1 MRYTLLPY
9 QDAAVAEIMDNLD
22 TARNSTTPAAFAL
35 SAPTG
40 AGKTV
45 IATAVFERLLFHSNT
60 STPDPKAVVL
70 WLSDNPDLNTQSRFR
85 IEQASDKLSSR
96 TQEITSD
103 FNEDIFTPGTI
114 YFLNTQ
120 KIGKGTKLTTIN
132 DPAVSNTTRP
142 DGQQITIWDTIRNT
156 INSPDH
162 TLYLVVDEAH
172 RGAATQYKNKTT
184 ILRRMIEGHTPEG
197 HATPVP
203 PIPIVMGISATPGAF
218 KQMLNTMNATML
230 TIPDVTVDVDAV
242 QESGLIKD
250 TVYIYTPD
258 STASRIVLAREGA
271 RACKRAS
278 TLWANYHQ
286 RQHSDGDPVA
296 PLMVV
301 QMRDK
306 TTTADLDDIVRAIR
320 EGWPEL
326 ADNAFANVYG
336 EHTDLHAG
344 GVDIPYIQPQYVQE
358 STHIRVLFAKTAI
371 STGWDCPRAEVLVS
385 YRTAKDAAHIAQI
398 IGRMVRSPL
407 ARRIDGDDELNTV
420 ICMLPMFDVAGVN
433 AIVDAINDEHPGGGS
448 GEGNTQP
455 FAVTERENL
464 SRHSDSDA
472 DANIDS
478 ADTDADATAPDDADV
493 GDDVDDAPDAA
504 ATLMPSEAPTPINT
518 ASDIDTDSTDD
529 TASADAATTTPAES
543 TPTPSPDPAP
553 APATEEQHLVRH
565 DVIDEVFTSLPRMVK
580 PNAKADPVSMCL
592 NLGAALQEDGFR
604 AQGGNEARTE
614 LHNIINGK
622 LAQYSTQVAQHRDA
636 ILTVNSALQEYN
648 VHTGALTD
656 TDGTTFA
663 ANVSD
668 TYVIKEAFADAVRVF
683 TQDVATSWVK
693 DTAEHTATSNTD
705 NDKVIALQDAQLQL
719 AALARVDGIADAI
732 DRDANALAT
741 GLLDTH
747 AADISGVSDERAE
760 VYNRIRGMA
769 AAPTVDTLRMP
780 TTITAIP
787 RKRHAD
793 GTTEEYPRY
802 AKHILTGDD
811 GCAPMKLNGWERK
824 VIETE
829 LARPTT
835 RAWYRNPHRA
845 GATALSIVYR
855 DSITGTWNS
864 MQPDFIVFRDGADG
878 EITASILDPH
888 GAHLSDALDK
898 LRALADYAERY
909 GKHFAQILSLSAV
922 DVTSTKHTDTLVS
935 LDLTHQDIRDAVRAA
950 TTAREVYTQHG
961 SRYA

>member
-9 QDAAVAEIMDNLD
+9 QDAAVAKIMNNLD
-22 TARNSTTPAAFAL
+22 EARNSTTPAVFAL

-103 FNEDIFTPGTI
+103 FNEDIFTPGMI

-132 DPAVSNTTRP
+132 DPAVSNTTQP
-142 DGQQITIWDTIRNT
+142 DSQQITIWDTIRNT

-203 PIPIVMGISATPGAF
+203 PIPIVMGISATPNAF
-218 KQMLNTMNATML
+218 KQMLAKMDLTMSN
-230 TIPDVTVDVDAV
+230 IPDVTVDVDAV

-320 EGWPEL
+320 KGWPEL
-326 ADNAFANVYG
+326 ANNAFANVYG
-336 EHTDLHAG
+336 EHTNLHAG
-344 GVDIPYIQPQYVQE
+344 GMDIPYIQPQYIQE

-420 ICMLPMFDVAGVN
+420 VCMLPMFDVQGVN
-433 AIVDAINDEHPGGGS
+433 AIVDAINDEHPGDNS
-448 GEGNTQP
+448 GDGNTQP
-455 FAVTERENL
+455 FATTERENL
-464 SRHSDSDA
+464 QSTLTHTMSTDNNTDNNDIRTNNDTNDTIDA
-472 DANIDS
+472 D
-478 ADTDADATAPDDADV
+478 TAIPDNA
-493 GDDVDDAPDAA
+493 VDDGVDDDLNNAA
-504 ATLMPSEAPTPINT
+504 SLVTPTT
-518 ASDIDTDSTDD
+518 VTDTTSDTDSTD
-529 TASADAATTTPAES
+529 SVTTTPTAP
-543 TPTPSPDPAP
+543 TPTPEPTPTS
-553 APATEEQHLVRH
+553 EEQRFAHH
-565 DVIDEVFTSLPRMVK
+565 DAVNKVFTSLPRMVK
-580 PNAKADPVSMCL
+580 PNAKADPISMCL
-592 NLGAALQEDGFR
+592 NLGTALQEDGFR
-604 AQGGNEARTE
+604 TNGGREARTE

-622 LAQYSTQVAQHRDA
+622 LAQYNTQVAQHRDA

-648 VHTGALTD
+648 VHTGALTG
-656 TDGTTFA
+656 TDGTTFS
-663 ANVSD
+663 ANIHD
-668 TYVIKEAFADAVRVF
+668 TYVIEEAFNDAVRVF
-683 TQDVATSWVK
+683 TKDIATSWVK
-693 DTAEHTATSNTD
+693 DKVAHAATHDTD
-705 NDKVIALQDAQLQL
+705 NDTIIALQNAQLQL
-719 AALARVDGIADAI
+719 AALARVDGIGNAI
-732 DRDANALAT
+732 DHEANALAT
-741 GLLDTH
+741 RWLEKE
-747 AADISGVSDERAE
+747 AANISGVSDERAE

-769 AAPTVDTLRMP
+769 AAPTMDTLHMP
-780 TTITAIP
+780 NNITAIP
-787 RKRHAD
+787 RKRLAN
-793 GTTEEYPRY
+793 GTMEEYPRY
-802 AKHILTGDD
+802 AKHIFAGND
-811 GCAPMKLNGWERK
+811 GLAPINLNKLERK
-824 VIETE
+824 IIETE
-829 LARPTT
+829 IARSTT
-835 RAWYRNPHRA
+835 YAWYRNPPRA
-845 GATALSIVYR
+845 GATALSIVYK
-855 DSITGTWNS
+855 DGTEDKWCS
-864 MQPDFIVFRDGADG
+864 MQPDFIIFRENTDG
-878 EITASILDPH
+878 EITASIIDPH
-888 GAHLSDALDK
+888 GAHLGDALDK
-898 LRALADYAERY
+898 LRALADYAETY
-909 GKHFAQILSLSAV
+909 GDHFAQILSIS
-922 DVTSTKHTDTLVS
+922 DIDTKNTKHADTFFS
-935 LDLTHQDIRDAVRAA
+935 LDLKRKDIRDAVRST
-950 TTAREVYTQHG
+950 TTAREVYIEHRT
-961 SRYA
+961 RYA